1 MLIMII
7 ANVYLAVTHA
17 KHLSSGYLSVIAAFR
32 GRFHFPYKEIKARKG
47 YINFLQP
54 MASC

>member
-7 ANVYLAVTHA
+7 ANVYLAVTYV
-17 KHLSSGYLSVIAAFR
+17 KLLSSGYLSVIAAFR

-54 MASC
+54 MTSC

>member
-7 ANVYLAVTHA
+7 ANVYFAVTHA
-17 KHLSSGYLSVIAAFR
+17 KHLSSGYLSVTAAFR
-32 GRFHFPYKEIKARKG
+32 GRFHFPYKEIKARKA

-54 MASC
+54 MGSC